1 MKIQGLKEDMLLG
14 DGPVFPAA
22 WTTKI
27 PAFTAE
33 RIAISIG
40 LKKVATPGGFRF
52 GVIDR
57 LSISTPS

>member
-1 MKIQGLKEDMLLG
+1 MLLG

-22 WTTKI
+22 WTTNI
-27 PAFTAE
+27 PVFTAE
-33 RIAISIG
+33 SMAMSIG

-52 GVIDR
+52 GVIDK

>member
-1 MKIQGLKEDMLLG
+1 MKIQGLKDDMLLG

-22 WTTKI
+22 WTTNI
-27 PAFTAE
+27 PVFTAE
-33 RIAISIG
+33 SMAMSIG

-52 GVIDR
+52 GVIDK